1 MAQIKNPYKMMQTAH
16 DHKNIWL
23 LKPTGLNRGRGI
35 HIFTTVEEL
44 RQILIDNYDINW
56 INTNAVSITSTS
68 KKTSD
73 AQPSQTAVN
82 TTAANTDDQ
91 LNISNVT
98 PIEQVNTV
106 NTTTPVQ

>member
-1 MAQIKNPYKMMQTAH
+1 MMHTAH

-56 INTNAVSITSTS
+56 INTNAVAITSTS
-68 KKTSD
+68 SKKNPEP
-73 AQPSQTAVN
+73 QPT
-82 TTAANTDDQ
+82 
-91 LNISNVT
+91 
-98 PIEQVNTV
+98 
-106 NTTTPVQ
+106 